1 MKKQILASVLAG
13 AMVLSLAA
21 CGGNAT
27 TESGSGTGTGTE
39 DSSGTSTVQED
50 DGIGTL
56 GSDMVL
62 SVEEIESLMSSSV
75 QHDSIIIDAGK
86 LNINPVKLYDSG
98 TELYSMY
105 EMLFQVAGGLG
116 SEMRATMAD
125 GDRGE
130 FGGYD
135 HEAGTGVYTFYI
147 NDNIYDH
154 DGNHFTA
161 SDAVFSFEKTK
172 EGGQVSGWDVVESW
186 EAIDDTTL
194 VMNCSRELTSKG
206 ELENIV
212 LRCFMFTEQAYNDHN
227 LTEEECG
234 TGPYKMA
241 SYESGANVK
250 MVKYDDYWQTDTSK
264 MQRGQYAN
272 VDEITVQYIVED
284 AQKVTA
290 LETNATDMSQTVP
303 PAYVD
308 QIETD
313 GFTMATLP
321 GNDVSYLE
329 ANMSSNSVLGDD
341 LNLRLAIFYAISSE
355 DAATVM
361 GAASNTPVYSLGS
374 SVFPD
379 YNSEWDSWDNY
390 QTSAGDLSKA
400 KEYLEQSNYSGEEL
414 IILCTSEKCAQFIQ
428 QVLQNIGITCKISK
442 QSSTVITDILAEG
455 TEWDLYVNSGV
466 RASDYVANLWSHVMN
481 GSAFVG
487 GTTEGRYD
495 DADYQDMLQACLELD
510 ATQED
515 MDAFWQ
521 ETVDN
526 ALVEGL
532 YSPITYIAYHGDEI
546 SSLWINDKSVFL
558 PGAFVYTE

>member
-1 MKKQILASVLAG
+1 MKRRVLA
-13 AMVLSLAA
+13 VLLAA
-21 CGGNAT
+21 VMMLALTACGERADGGEN
-27 TESGSGTGTGTE
+27 SQPP
-39 DSSGTSTVQED
+39 DTSQSD
-50 DGIGTL
+50 DGFPIL
-56 GSDMVL
+56 GSDTAL
-62 SVEEIESLMSSSV
+62 PTDEIADLMATSV
-75 QHDSIIIDAGK
+75 QHDSIVIDAGK

-116 SEMRATMAD
+116 SEMRPTMAD

-135 HEAGTGVYTFYI
+135 HEAGSNVYTFYI

-161 SDAVFSFEKTK
+161 SDAAFSFNTTR

-186 EAIDDTTL
+186 EAKDDTTL
-194 VMNCSRELTSKG
+194 VMTCSRELTSKG

-212 LRCFMFTEQAYNDHN
+212 LRCFMFTEKGYHDHN

-234 TGPYKMA
+234 TGPYKLV
-241 SYESGANVK
+241 SFESGAHVK
-250 MVKYDDYWQTDTSK
+250 MEKYDNYWQTDTAK
-264 MQRGQYAN
+264 MQRGQYAT
-272 VDEITVQYIVED
+272 VDNITVQYIVED
-284 AQKVTA
+284 AQKVAA
-290 LETNATDMSQTVP
+290 LQTSTTSMSQNVP
-303 PAYVD
+303 PAYID
-308 QIETD
+308 TIKGD
-313 GFTMATLP
+313 GFAMAKLP

-329 ANMSSNSVLGDD
+329 ANMSENSVLGGD
-341 LNLRLAIFYAISSE
+341 LNLRLAIFYAISSA
-355 DAATVM
+355 DAATIM
-361 GAASNTPVYSLGS
+361 GSASNVPVYTLGCP
-374 SVFPD
+374 VFPD
-379 YNSEWDSWDNY
+379 CNPEWETWDNY
-390 QTSAGDLSKA
+390 QTSAGNLTKA
-400 KEYLEQSNYSGEEL
+400 KEYLSQSNYNNEEL
-414 IILCTSEKCAQFIQ
+414 VILCTTEKCAQFIQ
-428 QVLQNIGITCKISK
+428 QVLQNIGIQCKISK
-442 QSSTVITDILAEG
+442 QSSTVVPDVLAEG
-455 TEWDLYVNSGV
+455 TDWDLYVNSGV

-495 DADYQDMLQACLELD
+495 SAEYQQLLQNCLQLG

-521 ETVDN
+521 ATVDN

-546 SSLWINDKSVFL
+546 SGLWLNDKSVFL
-558 PGAFVYTE
+558 PGAFIYAK

>member
-1 MKKQILASVLAG
+1 MKKKILAGLLA
-13 AMVLSLAA
+13 AVMLLALAA
-21 CGGNAT
+21 CGTGAESEET
-27 TESGSGTGTGTE
+27 TPAA
-39 DSSGTSTVQED
+39 QED
-50 DGIGTL
+50 GFPTL
-56 GSDMVL
+56 SSDIAL
-62 SVEEIESLMSSSV
+62 PTDEIAALMAASV
-75 QHDSIIIDAGK
+75 QHDSITIDAGK

-125 GDRGE
+125 ADRGE

-135 HEAGTGVYTFYI
+135 HEAGSNVYTFYI

-161 SDAVFSFEKTK
+161 SDAAFSFYMTK

-186 EAIDDTTL
+186 EAADETTL
-194 VMNCSRELTSKG
+194 VMTCSRELTSKG

-212 LRCFMFTEQAYNDHN
+212 LRCFMFTEQGYNDHN

-234 TGPYKMA
+234 TGPYKLV
-241 SYESGANVK
+241 SFESGAHVK
-250 MVKYDDYWQTDTSK
+250 MEKYDNYWQTDTAK
-264 MQRGQYAN
+264 MQRGQYAT
-272 VDEITVQYIVED
+272 VDNITVQYIVED
-284 AQKVTA
+284 AQKVAA
-290 LETNATDMSQTVP
+290 LQTNTTSMSQNVP
-303 PAYVD
+303 PAY
-308 QIETD
+308 IETIQGD
-313 GFTMATLP
+313 GFAMAKLP

-329 ANMSSNSVLGDD
+329 ANMSSSSILSGD

-355 DAATVM
+355 DAATIM
-361 GAASNTPVYSLGS
+361 GNVSNVPVYTLGCP
-374 SVFPD
+374 VFPD
-379 YNSEWDSWDNY
+379 YNSEWETWDNY
-390 QTSAGDLSKA
+390 QTSAGNLNKA
-400 KEYLEQSNYSGEEL
+400 KEYLSQSSYANEEL
-414 IILCTSEKCAQFIQ
+414 ILLCTSEKCAQFIQ
-428 QVLQNIGITCKISK
+428 QVLQNIGIQCKISK
-442 QSSTVITDILAEG
+442 QSSTIITDILAEG
-455 TEWDLYVNSGV
+455 TDWDLYINSGV

-495 DADYQDMLQACLELD
+495 SAEYQQLLQNCLQLD

-521 ETVDN
+521 ATVEN

-546 SSLWINDKSVFL
+546 SSLWLNDKSVFL
-558 PGAFVYTE
+558 PGAFVYTK